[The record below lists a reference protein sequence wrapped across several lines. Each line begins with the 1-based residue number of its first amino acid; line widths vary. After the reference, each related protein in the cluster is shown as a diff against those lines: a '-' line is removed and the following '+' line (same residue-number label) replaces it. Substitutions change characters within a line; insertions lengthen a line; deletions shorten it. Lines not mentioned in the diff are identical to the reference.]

1 MFVLGK
7 RYPEIERG
15 KQGYSRDI
23 SPLLDVA
30 PTPPLCS
37 GTALLAWGEDGWSVR
52 LFVQGL
58 FPLRRMADPSVKEST
73 ALFGLTGNG
82 ARAAE

>member
-37 GTALLAWGEDGWSVR
+37 GTALLAWARMGG
-52 LFVQGL
+52 LFVCSCKVC
-58 FPLRRMADPSVKEST
+58 FPSGGWPIPP
-73 ALFGLTGNG
+73 
-82 ARAAE
+82 